1 MATTSRSTNGFFDV
15 SKAFGDFGFPGFDA
29 GAIAESQR
37 KNLEALTQANQLA
50 VEGMP
55 RLAQRHTEIVQQ
67 AFKEASALARKWAQ
81 PGRPRDRFVK
91 HTETAK
97 QVLEEGLAHARELNE
112 LTAKA
117 GADVLNVIARRV
129 SESFDELRLY
139 AKRQAVAE

>member
-1 MATTSRSTNGFFDV
+1 MAMMSTRKNGFLDV

-50 VEGMP
+50 VEGV
-55 RLAQRHTEIVQQ
+55 RTLVQRHAEILQQ
-67 AFKEASALARKWAQ
+67 AFKKASALAREWAQ
-81 PGRPRDRFVK
+81 PGPPQDRFVK

-97 QVLEEGLAHARELNE
+97 QVFEEGLANARELNE

-117 GADVLNVIARRV
+117 GTDVLNVIARRV